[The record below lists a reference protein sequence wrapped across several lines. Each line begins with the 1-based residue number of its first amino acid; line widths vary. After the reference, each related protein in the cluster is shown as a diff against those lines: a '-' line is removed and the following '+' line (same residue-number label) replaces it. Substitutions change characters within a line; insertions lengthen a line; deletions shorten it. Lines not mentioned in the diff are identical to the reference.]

1 MVQDRKNT
9 LIIYFILTILYIG
22 AVYLQV
28 IHGGLSVPRLPVD
41 IIVIATILYS
51 LYFNERFIIVLAF
64 IAGLTIDSYTGI
76 ILGTDSLILL
86 LMIFIT
92 QKTRAFLYK
101 NNPFFQILLILTGSL
116 LYRFVHLLFS
126 LPGITASDIVLRM
139 IVSPIAT
146 TLIYFLLFM
155 LIRRIGIRLRDYEEN
170 E

>member
-1 MVQDRKNT
+1 MVQNKKNT
-9 LIIYFILTILYIG
+9 LIFYVILTIIYMA

-28 IHGGLSVPRLPVD
+28 IHSGLYMPRLPVD
-41 IIVIATILYS
+41 IIVIITILYA

-64 IAGLTIDSYTGI
+64 IAGLTVDSYTGLI
-76 ILGTDSLILL
+76 MGTNSLILL
-86 LMIFIT
+86 VMIFIT

-116 LYRFVHLLFS
+116 LYRFIHLMFS
-126 LPGITASDIVLRM
+126 LPGIAAEDIILRM
-139 IVSPIAT
+139 ILSPIAT

-155 LIRRIGIRLRDYEEN
+155 LIRHIGVRLRNYEEN

>member
-1 MVQDRKNT
+1 MVQDKKNT
-9 LIIYFILTILYIG
+9 VILYLILTVVYAG

-28 IHGGLSVPRLPVD
+28 IHSGLSIPRLPVD
-41 IIVIATILYS
+41 IIVIATILYA
-51 LYFNERFIIVLAF
+51 LYFNERFIIILAF
-64 IAGLTIDSYTGI
+64 IAGLTVDSYTGI
-76 ILGTDSLILL
+76 ILGTNSLILL

-126 LPGITASDIVLRM
+126 MPDITAGDIMLRM
-139 IVSPIAT
+139 VISPIAT

-155 LIRRIGIRLRDYEEN
+155 LIRRVGVRLRNYEEN